1 MADGNRSV
9 RSAKY
14 ETPLY
19 NKTQKTKYLIGL
31 QAQTLAAIP
40 SIKKQEIVINIINH
54 KGNDMM
60 LCDSF
65 VIALKAATCEIIFI
79 SFEHFWKTIPS
90 MHYNFMTDTS
100 CST

>member
-1 MADGNRSV
+1 
-9 RSAKY
+9 
-14 ETPLY
+14 
-19 NKTQKTKYLIGL
+19 
-31 QAQTLAAIP
+31 
-40 SIKKQEIVINIINH
+40 
-54 KGNDMM
+54 MM
-60 LCDSF
+60 SCASF